1 MNYSYLAS
9 FIIVMLTF
17 SPIPA
22 SLQEFGED
30 ISEEDLELIEEY
42 IELAKGYMEEN
53 ELDVALSFYEI
64 ILEIDPFNIDA
75 LNGKG
80 LVLDNLGR
88 YEEAIS
94 FYDKVLE
101 IDPKNEDALSGK
113 TLALDNLGKPEEEI
127 SNSDEVIEPE
137 DQQFLQEISD
147 EDLELL
153 EEFFE
158 QAETLFEEERYE
170 EAISYYDKVLAIDS
184 LDYDALYG
192 KALALYTIGKHEEA
206 ISYYDMV
213 LEIDSTDIDALYG
226 KALALEGLGRADEAI
241 SNLEKITIPDL
252 PEAEFRVPPNETINQ
267 AGVEKIAEADQ
278 TLFVIV
284 GVFIVILI
292 SIILIDFIARRRKSM
307 SDVETT
313 RGTKQTYNA

>member
-1 MNYSYLAS
+1 MITLKHKTSPKARYTMNYSHLAS
-9 FIIVMLTF
+9 FFIVMLTF

-42 IELAKGYMEEN
+42 IELAKGYIEEN

-75 LNGKG
+75 LNGMG

-113 TLALDNLGKPEEEI
+113 ALALDNLGKPEEI
-127 SNSDEVIEPE
+127 TSNSDEVIEPE

-184 LDYDALYG
+184 LDY
-192 KALALYTIGKHEEA
+192 
-206 ISYYDMV
+206 
-213 LEIDSTDIDALYG
+213 DALYG

-307 SDVETT
+307 SDVETA
-313 RGTKQTYNA
+313 RVTKQNSTY

>member
-1 MNYSYLAS
+1 
-9 FIIVMLTF
+9 MLTF

-22 SLQEFGED
+22 SLQESGED
-30 ISEEDLELIEEY
+30 ISKEDLELVEEY

-53 ELDVALSFYEI
+53 EFDVALSFYEI

-80 LVLDNLGR
+80 LVHDNLGR

-113 TLALDNLGKPEEEI
+113 ALALDKLGIPEEI
-127 SNSDEVIEPE
+127 TSNPDEVIEPE
-137 DQQFLQEISD
+137 DQQLLQEISD
-147 EDLELL
+147 EDLVLL
-153 EEFFE
+153 EGFFE
-158 QAETLFEEERYE
+158 QADDLFEEENYE

-184 LDYDALYG
+184 
-192 KALALYTIGKHEEA
+192 
-206 ISYYDMV
+206 
-213 LEIDSTDIDALYG
+213 TDIDALFGMASALENLGKYAEAITYYDKILAIDSTDEDALFG
-226 KALALEGLGRADEAI
+226 KALSLEGLGKEEEAI
-241 SNLEKITIPDL
+241 PLLEKVIELAP
-252 PEAEFRVPPNETINQ
+252 PEPESPVLTEETITQ
-267 AGVEKIAEADQ
+267 DDIAGFDQ

-292 SIILIDFIARRRKSM
+292 SIILIDYVARRKKNISNL
-307 SDVETT
+307 ETPVA
-313 RGTKQTYNA
+313 K